1 MTRDGGDTVVQ
12 FVEPVRMI
20 RTFETAIANIVEG
33 IERSR
38 LSAGERL
45 PNETELANQLGI
57 SKPTLRQALRVLERS
72 GLLLVRQG
80 KAGGIFLNSD
90 FLPVDEITHNI
101 VAEEKVVLETLRAR
115 RVIET
120 AVTREAVTRANED
133 DFAEIERTVDLL
145 RKAADSKH
153 VMRADT
159 MFHRAVARASHNRVL
174 EEAMHVVYQHLAPVR
189 DTHGQT
195 PANAAADM
203 YGIHSRQLAAMRNRD
218 IEGTLEILETQLR
231 FLEDRFEA
239 SMRRTSEELFVP
251 AEPALVNTRPG
262 VG

>member
-1 MTRDGGDTVVQ
+1 MSRDGANTSVQ

-38 LSAGERL
+38 LASGERL
-45 PNETELANQLGI
+45 PNETDLANQLGI

-72 GLLLVRQG
+72 GLLVVRQG

-101 VAEEKVVLETLRAR
+101 VEEEQVVLETLRAR

-120 AVTREAVTRANED
+120 AVTSEAVDKAGDED
-133 DFAEIERTVDLL
+133 FSEIQRTVDLL
-145 RKAADSKH
+145 RRAADSKH
-153 VMRADT
+153 IMRADT

-174 EEAMHVVYQHLAPVR
+174 EETIHVVYSHLAPIR

-195 PANAAADM
+195 PTNAAADM
-203 YGIHSRQLAAMRNRD
+203 YDVHSRQLAAMRERD
-218 IEGTLEILETQLR
+218 LDGTLEALEQQFR
-231 FLEDRFEA
+231 FLEDRFAA
-239 SMRRTSEELFVP
+239 SMQRTSEELFVP
-251 AEPALVNTRPG
+251 AGGRA
-262 VG
+262 